1 MTKIQLQLTDDLS
14 VMVIPSSVY
23 EFMMPT
29 EDVANGYGVTS
40 ETIRSHKA
48 NNADELKEGIHFL
61 SSVGNFNAGCKS
73 KSSPPLK
80 KVYWT
85 KAGIIR
91 LGFFIK
97 SQKAKQ
103 FRNWAEKLIL
113 SVAAKAE
120 EQQRVQQPRPMAY
133 LAKNNQD
140 LANDFTN
147 LMLRELLKV
156 ESRTVRTRMAGLID
170 FYVSQIQ

>member
-1 MTKIQLQLTDDLS
+1 MTKIQLQVTEDLS
-14 VMVIPSSVY
+14 VMVIPSSLY
-23 EFMMPT
+23 EFMIPT
-29 EDVANGYGVTS
+29 EDVARGYGVSPNTV
-40 ETIRSHKA
+40 RFHKH
-48 NNADELKEGIHFL
+48 NNTDEIIEGTHFL
-61 SSVGNFNAGCKS
+61 KGTGKTNTLKNAQ
-73 KSSPPLK
+73 PHQIF
-80 KVYWT
+80 WT

-103 FRNWAEKLIL
+103 FRNWTEKLIL

-120 EQQRVQQPRPMAY
+120 EQQRIQQPRPMAY
-133 LAKNNQD
+133 LAKNNHD

-170 FYVSQIQ
+170 FYTSQIQ